1 MSGDSMLR
9 AYRYRLYPNKKQ
21 RELIHKTIGCCR
33 FVYNYYLNKRIETY
47 QNEGKTLNYNA
58 CANDLPNL
66 KQQYQ
71 WLREVDSIALQQALK
86 DLDNAYN
93 NFFNNGH
100 GFPKFKSK
108 KNPKQSYRTQ
118 NVNNNIRIER
128 NKIKLPKLGWLK
140 FRNSRNFSGRIVSC
154 TITKTNTD
162 KYFISVLVEE
172 EIQQLPPTDKVIS
185 FDLGI
190 KYYLVTSEGEIV
202 ENPKTLYKYER
213 KLAKLQRKLAKKQKG
228 SNRYKKHAKKIAKL
242 HEKITNIRNDFLH
255 KLSSAIIHENQVII
269 SEDLNVKGMLKNH
282 HLAKAVSDA
291 TWSRFCDMLEYKAK
305 WYGRTYHKINPWY
318 ASSQTCSKCG
328 FVNKE
333 VRCLSIRE
341 WVCDNCGTVHHRDI
355 NAANNIL
362 KQGLKELGLSYIKI
376 H

>member
-1 MSGDSMLR
+1 MLR

-33 FVYNYYLNKRIETY
+33 FVYNYYLNKRIEIY

-128 NKIKLPKLGWLK
+128 NKIKLPKLGWVK

-291 TWSRFCDMLEYKAK
+291 TWSRFCDMLEYKTK

-333 VRCLSIRE
+333 ARCLSIRE
-341 WVCDNCGTVHHRDI
+341 WVCNNCGTVHHRDI

>member
-1 MSGDSMLR
+1 MLR

-33 FVYNYYLNKRIETY
+33 FVYNYYLNKRIEIY

-128 NKIKLPKLGWLK
+128 NKIKLPKLGWVK

-242 HEKITNIRNDFLH
+242 HEKIRNIRTDFLQ
-255 KLSSAIIHENQVII
+255 KLSTRIIQENQLII
-269 SEDLNVKGMLKNH
+269 SEDLNVKGMVQNH
-282 HLAKAVSDA
+282 RLAKAINDVS
-291 TWSRFCDMLEYKAK
+291 WSKFARMIEYKAN
-305 WYGRTYHKINPWY
+305 WYGRTYHKINMFY
-318 ASSQTCSKCG
+318 ASSQTCNVCG
-328 FVNKE
+328 YKNVDTKDLN
-333 VRCLSIRE
+333 VRK
-341 WVCDNCGTVHHRDI
+341 WVCPECGTKHDRDN
-355 NAANNIL
+355 NAAINIL
-362 KQGLKELGLSYIKI
+362 NQGLKELGLTA
-376 H
+376 

>member
-1 MSGDSMLR
+1 MLR

-33 FVYNYYLNKRIETY
+33 FVYNYYLNKRIEIY

-71 WLREVDSIALQQALK
+71 WLREVDSITLQQALK

-128 NKIKLPKLGWLK
+128 NKIKLPKLGWVK

-242 HEKITNIRNDFLH
+242 HEKITNTRNDFLH

-269 SEDLNVKGMLKNH
+269 SEDLNVKGMLKNR

-291 TWSRFCDMLEYKAK
+291 TWSRFCSMLEYKAK
-305 WYGRTYHKINPWY
+305 WYGRTYHKVNPWY
-318 ASSQTCSKCG
+318 ASSQTCNVCG
-328 FVNKE
+328 YKNVNIKD
-333 VRCLSIRE
+333 LNIRQ
-341 WVCDNCGTVHHRDI
+341 WICPQCNTKHDRDN
-355 NAANNIL
+355 NAAINIL
-362 KQGLKELGLSYIKI
+362 NQGLKELGLTA
-376 H
+376 

>member
-1 MSGDSMLR
+1 MLR

-33 FVYNYYLNKRIETY
+33 FVYNYYLNKRIEIY

-58 CANDLPNL
+58 YANDLPNL

-93 NFFNNGH
+93 NFFNNGY

-128 NKIKLPKLGWLK
+128 NKIKLPKLGWIK

-162 KYFISVLVEE
+162 KYFISVLIEE

-190 KYYLVTSEGEIV
+190 KYYIVTSEGEIV

-242 HEKITNIRNDFLH
+242 HEKIRNIRTDFLQ
-255 KLSSAIIHENQVII
+255 KLSTRIIQENQLII
-269 SEDLNVKGMLKNH
+269 SEDLNVKGMVQNH
-282 HLAKAVSDA
+282 RLAKAINDVS
-291 TWSRFCDMLEYKAK
+291 WSKFARMIEYKVN
-305 WYGRTYHKINPWY
+305 WYGRTYHKINRFY
-318 ASSQTCSKCG
+318 ASSQTCNVCG
-328 FVNKE
+328 YKNVDTKDLN
-333 VRCLSIRE
+333 VRK
-341 WVCDNCGTVHHRDI
+341 WVCPECGTKHDRDN
-355 NAANNIL
+355 NAAINIL
-362 KQGLKELGLSYIKI
+362 KQGLKELGLTA
-376 H
+376 